1 MQIILEILVSSLYI
15 LFIIFF
21 VMLVVRVYQALTIY
35 ILKNEQY
42 LTNKINIIK
51 RYDKKRSKND
61 NTVDTKINKEN
72 YD

>member
-1 MQIILEILVSSLYI
+1 MRVILEILVSSLYI

-42 LTNKINIIK
+42 LTNKINIK
-51 RYDKKRSKND
+51 RYDKKRNKND
-61 NTVDTKINKEN
+61 NTLDAEINKEN

>member
-1 MQIILEILVSSLYI
+1 MRVILEILVSSLYI

-51 RYDKKRSKND
+51 RYDKKRNKND
-61 NTVDTKINKEN
+61 NTLDAEINKEN